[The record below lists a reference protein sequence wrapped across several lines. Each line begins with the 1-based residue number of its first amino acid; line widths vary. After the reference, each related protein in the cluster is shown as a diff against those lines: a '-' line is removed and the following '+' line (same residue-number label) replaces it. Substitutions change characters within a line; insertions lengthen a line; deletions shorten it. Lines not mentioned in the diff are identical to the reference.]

1 MHATADAVP
10 FLPAGGPVG
19 LRVPDALDARG
30 CAALVDAIERRGF
43 DATGASYP
51 ADYRDNDRQV
61 FDDDALA
68 GALFAA
74 LGDRLPRELREDG
87 HAWEL
92 VGLNR
97 RFRACRYRGGQAF
110 CIHRDGAHVASDEL
124 RSWLT
129 LQIYLDDGDG
139 FTGGHTRFYA
149 DRTGVDV
156 LASIGPALG
165 TAIVFDHRAWHDG
178 EAVTG
183 GTKRVL
189 RTDVMYRRGAPIAA
203 SAAAGRV
210 PRDVLGHHR
219 GYVWQVIA
227 RRDGTLASAGRD
239 GHVRVWRET
248 PEVHA
253 VAGSSVTAL
262 CEAAD
267 DRLWCGT
274 RGGELVVIDGDGPH
288 RIADDLGAVL
298 GLAPFEDG
306 VAVASARGEVIAFD
320 ARGARRWTT
329 AAHLGWAWA
338 IVAAPDGLRTCGDDG
353 RVVAIDRRGEP
364 RTLAVLDRRLRA
376 LARAAPGELLVGD
389 ADGGV
394 TRLAADGAPIDRLR
408 AHDAIVT
415 ALAIGPDGTWAS
427 ASEDDRVRCWR
438 GTEPIA
444 SWTAADFVTT
454 VAFTARG
461 ALAGAGYDGAVWL
474 VEPPRQP
481 PR

>member
-1 MHATADAVP
+1 MPGTADVIA
-10 FLPAGGPVG
+10 FLPAGGPIG
-19 LRVPDALDARG
+19 LRLPDAVDAAS

-43 DATGASYP
+43 DATGAAYP

-68 GALFAA
+68 AALFAA
-74 LGDRLPRELREDG
+74 LGDRLPRQLIEDG
-87 HAWEL
+87 HAWDL
-92 VGLNR
+92 IGLNR

-110 CIHRDGAHVASDEL
+110 CIHRDGAHVASDEQ

-129 LQIYLDDGDG
+129 LQIYLDDGDA
-139 FTGGHTRFYA
+139 FTGGRTRFYA
-149 DRTGVDV
+149 DRAGASA
-156 LASIGPALG
+156 LAAIAPAVG

-203 SAAAGRV
+203 VAAPGA
-210 PRDVLGHHR
+210 PRRVLGHHR
-219 GYVWQVIA
+219 GYVWCVIA

-239 GHVRVWRET
+239 GHVRVWRDS
-248 PEVHA
+248 PEHHA
-253 VAGSSVTAL
+253 VARSSVTAL

-267 DRLWCGT
+267 ERLWCGT
-274 RGGELVVIDGDGPH
+274 RGGDLVVVDGEGPH
-288 RIADDLGAVL
+288 RIATDLGAVL
-298 GLAPFEDG
+298 GLAPFDGG
-306 VAVASARGEVIAFD
+306 VAVASSRGEVIAFD
-320 ARGARRWTT
+320 PGGARRWST
-329 AAHLGWAWA
+329 AAHRGWAWA
-338 IVAAPDGLRTCGDDG
+338 IVATPDGLRTCGDDG
-353 RVVAIDRRGEP
+353 RVVAIDRHGDP
-364 RTLAVLDRRLRA
+364 RTLAALDRRLRA
-376 LARAAPGELLVGD
+376 LAGAASGELLVGD

-394 TRLAADGAPIDRLR
+394 TRLTADGAPTDRLQ

-438 GTEPIA
+438 GAEPIA

-454 VAFTARG
+454 VAFTAGG

-474 VEPPRQP
+474 VEPPR
-481 PR
+481 